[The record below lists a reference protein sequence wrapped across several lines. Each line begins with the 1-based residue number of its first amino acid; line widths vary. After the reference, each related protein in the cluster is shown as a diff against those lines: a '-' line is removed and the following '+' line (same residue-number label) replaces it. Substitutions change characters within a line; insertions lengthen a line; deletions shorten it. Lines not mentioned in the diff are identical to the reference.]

1 MRIIAKIIILICLLC
16 LNACS
21 NDSLL
26 EQVLTY
32 ADFNRPELEKVLTHY
47 KHDSLKYRAACFLI
61 ENMPGKYGIEAENPD
76 DAYKRFLKNIPEKD
90 SVYWKLDS
98 CHVGHLLDSV
108 SMVAAPR
115 MRKVEDI
122 KAITSSL
129 LIENI
134 DYAFKAW
141 EESGY
146 SYDFDDFCHYI
157 LPYRIGHE
165 PLSSWRGDA
174 YRHYVHLLD
183 SGYTPREV
191 AVSMAMNKG
200 MRYNVGMGKYPY
212 KQSYEEMSATRWGV
226 CEEMA
231 AYLALSLRAVGI
243 PAAIDYVPVWAN
255 RSSGHCWNVLKDT
268 TTGRFVE
275 VGFDPGGK
283 NRVIYKP
290 SKIYRHEYMNGKDT
304 DVTSHYAMPLSD
316 LHFTLPDSCEGK
328 LAALCTFD
336 NRNWAVAALARVEN
350 GSVSFPSVGRGVLWD
365 DNEPIMHL
373 DVGKGIAYLIQVHD
387 GKDWCPAEEPFIL
400 QEDGIRRPLVADTER
415 TERVSLY
422 RKYPYAGKHPEKPF
436 DSNNIFAG
444 DVYELRYWQEGWH
457 SLGRHTAQTDSL
469 IYEGVP
475 SGALLWLRNLT
486 RGKEERIFTYEDGKQ
501 IWW

>member
-1 MRIIAKIIILICLLC
+1 MKTIDKIIILICLSC
-16 LNACS
+16 FSACS
-21 NDSLL
+21 NGESL
-26 EQVLTY
+26 EQALTY
-32 ADFNRPELEKVLTHY
+32 AGYNRAELEKVLDHY
-47 KHDSLKYRAACFLI
+47 KHDSLKYRAAKFLI

-76 DAYKRFLKNIPEKD
+76 DAYKRFLANIPQKD
-90 SVYWKLDS
+90 SINWKLDS

-122 KAITSSL
+122 KTITSAL

-146 SYDFDDFCHYI
+146 SYGFEDFCHYI

-165 PLSSWRGDA
+165 PLSSWRSDA
-174 YRHYVHLLD
+174 YRRYIHLLD

-191 AVSMAMNKG
+191 AVSMAMNG
-200 MRYNVGMGKYPY
+200 GIRYNIGMSKYPY
-212 KQSYEEMSATRWGV
+212 KQSYGEMAASRWGG

-268 TTGRFVE
+268 TGRFVE

-290 SKIYRHEYMNGKDT
+290 SKIYRHEYMNGKDA

-316 LHFTLPDSCEGK
+316 LHFSLPDSCIGK
-328 LAALCTFD
+328 PAALCTFD
-336 NRNWAVAALARVEN
+336 NRNWAVAALARVEKD
-350 GSVSFPSVGRGVLWD
+350 GVSFPSVGRGVLWGG
-365 DNEPIMHL
+365 NELRMRL
-373 DVGKGIAYLIQVHD
+373 DVGEGIVYLLQLHD
-387 GKDWCPAEEPFIL
+387 GKDWQPAGEPFIL
-400 QEDGIRRPLVADTER
+400 QEDGQRRPLVADTER
-415 TERVSLY
+415 TERVVLY
-422 RKYPYAGKHPEKPF
+422 RKYPYSGEHLEKPF
-436 DSNNIFAG
+436 DSNNIFA
-444 DVYELRYWQEGWH
+444 DDEYELRYWKEGWH
-457 SLGRHTAQTDSL
+457 SLGRQTAMTDSL
-469 IYEGVP
+469 VYENVP
-475 SGALLWLRNLT
+475 TGALLWLHNLT
-486 RGKEERIFTYEDGKQ
+486 RGREERIFTCEDGKQ
-501 IWW
+501 VWW